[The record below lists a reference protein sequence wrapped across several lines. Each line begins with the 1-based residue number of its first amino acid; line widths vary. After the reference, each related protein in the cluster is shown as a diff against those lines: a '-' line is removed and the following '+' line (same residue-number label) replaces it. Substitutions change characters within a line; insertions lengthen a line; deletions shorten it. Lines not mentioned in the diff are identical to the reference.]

1 MHGAI
6 WIPTVLRVCLWAVAA
21 TAAQVG
27 CSLVCSR
34 QAVEHEATTLPSA
47 SAMKQPFSDNVMP
60 CFAFAS
66 LVVGKIKQPFQHNM
80 NMFWLTVLRDK
91 VRADG

>member
-1 MHGAI
+1 
-6 WIPTVLRVCLWAVAA
+6 
-21 TAAQVG
+21 
-27 CSLVCSR
+27 
-34 QAVEHEATTLPSA
+34 
-47 SAMKQPFSDNVMP
+47 MKQPLSDNVMP